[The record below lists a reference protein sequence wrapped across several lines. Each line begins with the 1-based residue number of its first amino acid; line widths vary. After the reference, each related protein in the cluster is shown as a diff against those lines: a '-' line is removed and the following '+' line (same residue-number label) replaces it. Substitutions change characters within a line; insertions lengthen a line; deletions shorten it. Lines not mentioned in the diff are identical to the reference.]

1 MNLHVFVSAR
11 VLAVGAALVISGCTI
26 PIPLPNEPVP
36 SASTTAPVEAA
47 TDSTEPV
54 TDGAMATVTTRS
66 LRVRQ
71 TADDTSEVVAGIA
84 AGESYRVLSLSED
97 GLWVELA
104 IDSAPNGN
112 GWVSTSFVTVEGD
125 VTGLSPQTATAAVT
139 QTVTS
144 TTAVTLVAT
153 PPPGFALVNTGD
165 TRLRVRGGP
174 STNDPIVGYA
184 YNGETY
190 EVLETNEA
198 GTWVRIPAATGSNT
212 DNAQGGWVA
221 AEFLLINQ

>member
-1 MNLHVFVSAR
+1 MNLHAFVSVR

-26 PIPLPNEPVP
+26 PLPNGTVP

-47 TDSTEPV
+47 TDSAVAV
-54 TDGAMATVTTRS
+54 TDGAMATVNTRS

-71 TADDTSEVVAGIA
+71 LPDETSEVVAGIA

-104 IDSAPNGN
+104 IDSALNGS
-112 GWVSTSFVTVEGD
+112 GWVSTSFITVEGD
-125 VTGLSPQTATAAVT
+125 ITGLTPEAATAVT
-139 QTVTS
+139 QTLTG
-144 TTAVTLVAT
+144 TTDTTLMPT
-153 PPPGFALVNTGD
+153 PQPGFALVNTGD

-221 AEFLLINQ
+221 AEFLIINQ